1 MADIKDMLRR
11 LADLYEAEE
20 KAELTKAQE
29 ERIAKLE
36 KQLAGANN
44 DDREEALEEITD
56 DEFELIRQHRAP
68 LAAGANREDDDQ
80 DDDED
85 QKPLAN
91 KEEKPRRI
99 RPGRRNCNAY
109 QWTVD
114 DKGKVTKLDI
124 PSIYNGEDEPEEV
137 ELPDDE
143 AAA

>member
-1 MADIKDMLRR
+1 MLFRS
-11 LADLYEAEE
+11 
-20 KAELTKAQE
+20 TKAQE
-29 ERIAKLE
+29 ERISKLE

-44 DDREEALEEITD
+44 DDREEALEEISD
-56 DEFELIRQHRAP
+56 DEFELIRQHRAS
-68 LAAGANREDDDQ
+68 LAAGANRDD

-85 QKPLAN
+85 DDGKQRGK
-91 KEEKPRRI
+91 KEEKPRRV
-99 RPGRRNCNAY
+99 RPGRRNGNAY